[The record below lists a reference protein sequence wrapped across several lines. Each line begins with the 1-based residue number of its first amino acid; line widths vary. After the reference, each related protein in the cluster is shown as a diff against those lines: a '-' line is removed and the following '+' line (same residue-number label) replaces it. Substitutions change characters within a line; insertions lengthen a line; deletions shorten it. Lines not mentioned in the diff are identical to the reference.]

1 MAQIAENTR
10 RHSKNKTIRKNLK
23 VDLTPMVDL
32 GFLLITFF
40 ILTTALSEPTIAKL
54 IMPKDSDTTTT
65 NVGAGAVLTLMLMRN
80 DSIKYFEGSA
90 SDPELMKYCSF
101 NSMRSV
107 LQQKQKRVAEIL
119 GDKEKTVII
128 ICPGNESTY
137 KDFINVLDEIHI
149 NDIRHYFV
157 VNESGRSELYK

>member
-1 MAQIAENTR
+1 MAQIENTH
-10 RHSKNKTIRKNLK
+10 RHSKNKSNRKNIK
-23 VDLTPMVDL
+23 IDLTPMVDL

-40 ILTTALSEPTIAKL
+40 ILATTLSQPTIAKL
-54 IMPKDSDTTTT
+54 IVPKDSDTTTT
-65 NVGAGAVLTLMLMRN
+65 KVSKGTVLTLMLMRN
-80 DSIKYFEGSA
+80 DSIKYFEGNIPG
-90 SDPELMKYCSF
+90 PESMRYCSF
-101 NSMRSV
+101 ASLRSV

-137 KDFINVLDEIHI
+137 KDFINVLDEIQI

-157 VNESGRSELYK
+157 VNETQAL